1 MSSLIQGYEYDIFI
15 SYRQK
20 DNKHDGWVTEFV
32 DNLKGELESTF
43 KEEISVYFDI
53 NPHDGLLET
62 HDVDASL
69 KDKLKCLI
77 FIPIISRTYCD
88 PKSFAWEHEFKA
100 YVEQA
105 SQDQFGLKV
114 KLPNSNVT
122 SRVLPVRIYDLDT
135 NDIKLCESLLGGV
148 LRSVDFIYKSAGVN
162 RPLRVNEDH
171 PSDNLNKTYYRD
183 QINKVANSI
192 KEIITAIG
200 QHIPHK
206 EEVPKEVFKPIAV
219 PKKNNRIK
227 IIIAT
232 VVVLALIV
240 LGYFLIPAL
249 SKPKVQLEKS
259 IAVLPFRNDSPNDS
273 TTYFLNGVMA
283 EILSN
288 LQKIGEF
295 SRVLSRESVE
305 QFRINTGKSMPEIA
319 KKLNVNYIVEGS
331 GQKYGDKFVL
341 RVQLIVANNE
351 KHLWGKSYDREIRKT
366 SDIISIQSEIA
377 QSIAAELK
385 TIITPE
391 EKQLINKIPTA
402 NLTAYDFYQQ
412 GREEHTK
419 YWITNINKA
428 ALQKAEALYHKALK
442 YDSSFAQA
450 YSGLAMVYWD
460 KYYRKEKEYF
470 SKKFMDSV
478 LILANIALSYDNH
491 LSEPY
496 TLRGRYYSEIG
507 KPEQAIEEY
516 DKAIKLNPND
526 WMAYREKGN
535 FYYANDLVNNIDNYQ
550 KAAFLNRGVELPD
563 LLADIGFAYFC
574 AGFPEKA
581 KQYYQDKL
589 KLDDDSLSYY
599 GSLSVSENQ
608 QSNLKKSIEYGE
620 KGYAIDSTNAGI
632 LEMLGKDYASLGQ
645 YKESLKYYKKLYE
658 GFKTMGEILIGVM
671 HRIGYAYWQNGYK
684 KEAEYYF
691 NEQIK
696 YCNSMIELKRAW
708 GNFYTYY
715 DLAGVYA
722 FIGDKDKAYKNL
734 RVFNQIQRVPLWMA
748 HYIKTDPLFN
758 SIRNEPEFQQ
768 IARDIEAKYQAE
780 HERVRKWLEENNML

>member
-219 PKKNNRIK
+219 PKKNNLIK
-227 IIIAT
+227 IIIAFI
-232 VVVLALIV
+232 VVIALIV
-240 LGYFLIPAL
+240 LGYFLIPTL
-249 SKPKVQLEKS
+249 SKPKEQLEKS
-259 IAVLPFRNDSPNDS
+259 IAVLPFKSLSDDPSQQYLADG
-273 TTYFLNGVMA
+273 TMDA
-283 EILSN
+283 ILLH
-288 LQKIGEF
+288 LQKF
-295 SRVLSRESVE
+295 KDLRVPSRTSVE
-305 QFRINTGKSMPEIA
+305 QYRGT
-319 KKLNVNYIVEGS
+319 KKTAHSIGQELGVSYLLEGS
-331 GQKYGDKFVL
+331 FQKSGDNVRL
-341 RVQLIVANNE
+341 IVQLIKASSKESHAWANE
-351 KHLWGKSYDREIRKT
+351 YDRTWK
-366 SDIISIQSEIA
+366 DIFSVQSEVAQTIA
-377 QSIAAELK
+377 GELH
-385 TIITPE
+385 TIITPA
-391 EKQLINKIPTA
+391 EKELIKKVPTT
-402 NLTAYDFYQQ
+402 NLAAYDLYLKANGYQKDYQKTQNISSYQNAVSFY
-412 GREEHTK
+412 
-419 YWITNINKA
+419 KA
-428 ALQKAEALYHKALK
+428 ALEVDTSFAKAYTGLANAFYNRYYNATYFKQNFLDTCLVLANKAISLDNKLDEAYYLKGEYYQKANGQIEKAL
-442 YDSSFAQA
+442 
-450 YSGLAMVYWD
+450 
-460 KYYRKEKEYF
+460 
-470 SKKFMDSV
+470 
-478 LILANIALSYDNH
+478 DN
-491 LSEPY
+491 
-496 TLRGRYYSEIG
+496 
-507 KPEQAIEEY
+507 Y
-516 DKAIKLNPND
+516 DKALRINPNYSN
-526 WMAYREKGN
+526 AYLAKG
-535 FYYANDLVNNIDNYQ
+535 FILQYIKHDYVKGIDNYN
-550 KAAFLNRGVELPD
+550 KALNLISGDERPYLLRVVGSLYLDCGFIEKVKYYDQEAFALDSNKAQNFRN
-563 LLADIGFAYFC
+563 LAWIEFNLENFEA
-574 AGFPEKA
+574 A
-581 KQYYQDKL
+581 L
-589 KLDDDSLSYY
+589 KLEKKGEELDSTYID
-599 GSLSVSENQ
+599 ENLTIY
-608 QSNLKKSIEYGE
+608 NVCPDHNKEAYVIAKKEIENYKKS
-620 KGYAIDSTNAGI
+620 
-632 LEMLGKDYASLGQ
+632 GKLSLLQ
-645 YKESLKYYKKLYE
+645 SY
-658 GFKTMGEILIGVM
+658 
-671 HRIGYAYWQNGYK
+671 RIGYAFWQVGKK

-696 YCNSMIELKRAW
+696 NDEESIKLGRDIEQWKAA
-708 GNFYTYY
+708 YY
-715 DLAGVYA
+715 DIAATYA
-722 FIGDKDKAYKNL
+722 FLGDKVKAYKYL
-734 RVFNQIQRVPLWMA
+734 DEFNTLNFYPLWWIILA
-748 HYIKTDPLFN
+748 KHDRLFASISNEERFQKILQNKFGYFKNLYICYRILNSFN
-758 SIRNEPEFQQ
+758 
-768 IARDIEAKYQAE
+768 
-780 HERVRKWLEENNML
+780 L